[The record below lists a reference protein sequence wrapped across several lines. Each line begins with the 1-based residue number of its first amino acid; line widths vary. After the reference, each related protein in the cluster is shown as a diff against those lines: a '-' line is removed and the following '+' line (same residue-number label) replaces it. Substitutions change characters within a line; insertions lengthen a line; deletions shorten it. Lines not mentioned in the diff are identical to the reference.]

1 METIEKKRTYAMNK
15 QTKKQDNEKKLPKF
29 KATTL
34 GADELCKVTG
44 GMPAETTSTN
54 SICAIDGV
62 TDGDC

>member
-1 METIEKKRTYAMNK
+1 MNK